1 MNQCSHHQKYQQ
13 LHCWTQSLFFKHK
26 SLRKLFTFVHR
37 LPTKPCPGPTLLY
50 PCVLSQRR
58 CSRNWQVTLVTWGC
72 TSSEHKGRMAKKSSL
87 TLKWLWLTPMTRL
100 LSIYPHWA
108 EACTELIFVPIQSV
122 QIDTRPLPVGLSAS
136 RTDTKLTSPFLW
148 PTHIKILAHIK
159 TWVHIRIE
167 LTSIWRLWPLTFMW
181 GWWPGW
187 QLPVTVK
194 QLHLSL
200 PNPPDSSS
208 YCFCCCCCCC
218 CCSDSP
224 LTSFPQLPLQSLQL
238 KISCRVTFSLQQISL
253 ELAGPLTCLS
263 IKLLRLPS
271 IETLSWL
278 IWPVS
283 TTQTNCQQLLS
294 ADCLLTS
301 FYIRLLLADEQQQ
314 LSCDLLA
321 LPDASHL
328 SPSCHWTPC
337 TATVRPGNIR
347 GVGSLLAT
355 LHFFFKVFCTFIPLQ
370 S

>member
-1 MNQCSHHQKYQQ
+1 
-13 LHCWTQSLFFKHK
+13 
-26 SLRKLFTFVHR
+26 
-37 LPTKPCPGPTLLY
+37 
-50 PCVLSQRR
+50 
-58 CSRNWQVTLVTWGC
+58 
-72 TSSEHKGRMAKKSSL
+72 MAKNSSL

-100 LSIYPHWA
+100 LTIGAYIR
-108 EACTELIFVPIQSV
+108 TELKLALSSYLCRPIQSV

-136 RTDTKLTSPFLW
+136 CTDTKLTSPLW
-148 PTHIKILAHIK
+148 PTHIKILAHIE

-208 YCFCCCCCCC
+208 YCFCCCCCCY

-253 ELAGPLTCLS
+253 ELAGPLTCHS
-263 IKLLRLPS
+263 TKLLGLPS

-283 TTQTNCQQLLS
+283 TSQTNCQQLLS

-301 FYIRLLLADEQQQ
+301 FYYWPTSSSSSPATCLHCPMQVTCLQVATGHR
-314 LSCDLLA
+314 A
-321 LPDASHL
+321 LQRWGLGISAVLGHFWPPCIFSFQYFVHL
-328 SPSCHWTPC
+328 FHFSPSP
-337 TATVRPGNIR
+337 
-347 GVGSLLAT
+347 SLA
-355 LHFFFKVFCTFIPLQ
+355 
-370 S
+370 